1 MPSNKDSHHSPKVND
16 LFPTFKGWRVVS
28 LIVLTTMT
36 LSPIACTIEPT
47 SSVDFTRPQLKHR
60 DFEGSISSDET
71 QLTRALSPTSLTRL
85 NNDKRNKKNK
95 THPSIINVEVEKLL
109 VAREVKKR
117 RAIGEAIR
125 FPSNIGAIWSFAQV
139 YAQGGTAQLEIRWW
153 RGSTKVS
160 VSPFLVAEG
169 LRWREWSK
177 VTIKPNENG
186 QWKVEV
192 FDPAQQKV
200 LASHIFQIDSPTPT
214 KKDVVDHQK
223 SIVKRQALTSDSSS
237 KLNLHDSALQL
248 TDQEINQPFTVNR
261 FEIARKIKRRRPV
274 GVGSRFTLEDERL
287 WGYIEV
293 SNPETPNFVWMEWY
307 QGDELR
313 SRLKVRVGVSKRW
326 RTWSWQRLSQ
336 RDEGQ
341 WSVKVLSNT
350 GDQLAQTQFVVT
362 E

>member
-1 MPSNKDSHHSPKVND
+1 MPSNKDSHLSLKVND
-16 LFPTFKGWRVVS
+16 RFPTFEGWRFVS
-28 LIVLTTMT
+28 LIGLTTMT

-47 SSVDFTRPQLKHR
+47 SSVDYTRPQLKHR
-60 DFEGSISSDET
+60 DFEGSISSDKT
-71 QLTRALSPTSLTRL
+71 QLTRALSPQSLTRL
-85 NNDKRNKKNK
+85 KDEIVNKKQ
-95 THPSIINVEVEKLL
+95 PSIINVEVEKLL

-153 RGSTKVS
+153 RGQTKVS

-192 FDPAQQKV
+192 FDPTQQKV
-200 LASHIFQIDSPTPT
+200 LASHTFQIDSPTPT
-214 KKDVVDHQK
+214 KKDVLDHQK
-223 SIVKRQALTSDSSS
+223 TVVKSQTLSIKSSS
-237 KLNLHDSALQL
+237 TPTLHDSAVQL
-248 TDQEINQPFTVNR
+248 TDQETNQSFSVNR

-274 GVGSRFTLEDERL
+274 GVGNRFSIEDERL

-293 SNPETPNFVWMEWY
+293 SNPEAPNFVWMEWY
-307 QGDELR
+307 QGEELR

-341 WSVKVLSNT
+341 WSVKVLSDA
-350 GDQLAQTQFVVT
+350 GDLLSQTQFIVT
-362 E
+362 K